1 MKINRT
7 KNAKR
12 NIVAGLFNKIVTL
25 LLPFLVRTAFIYS
38 LGSQYLG
45 LNSLF
50 TSILTVLNMTELG
63 LSSAIVFSMYE
74 PIANDDNNL
83 LCALLNFY
91 RKAYR
96 NIGLIIMLIGLTLIP
111 FLPNLINGECPDELN
126 IYILYLLYLSNTVI
140 SYMLFAYKKS
150 ILEAFQRKDIISW
163 IDTLTIGMTNVVQLL
178 LLLFWHDIRVYYL
191 YVFTLLC
198 FTLLNNIISAIMV
211 DRKYPQFI
219 CSGSLPKKTKDIIKK
234 QVSGVMV
241 NKICQMTRNSLDS
254 IFVSAFIGLTM
265 TTIYNNYYYV
275 LNAVV
280 GFTTIF
286 TNAMTAGIG
295 NSIAIES
302 SEKNYTDFNKF
313 NFMYMWIAGW
323 ASITMLCLY
332 QNFMLLWVGE
342 ELTLPFG
349 ISVLFSIYFYALKIG
364 DIRATYS
371 SAAGLWWENRYRAII
386 EVIANIVLNYI
397 FVKLWGVYGIV
408 IATIVPILS
417 INNIFGMNILN
428 KYYFKVKHGTMIFF
442 KKNILYLAVTLIA
455 GIVTYYFCSFL
466 GNSVVNLFEKAAIC
480 ISVPNLLFLMIYSR
494 NTDFLEAKKWIIEKF
509 RKK

>member
-7 KNAKR
+7 RNAKR
-12 NIVAGLFNKIVTL
+12 NIIAGVFNKIVTL
-25 LLPFLVRTAFIYS
+25 LLPFLVRTVFIYS

-63 LSSAIVFSMYE
+63 FSSAIVFSMYE
-74 PIANDDNNL
+74 PIANDDTDL

-96 NIGLIIMLIGLTLIP
+96 NIGLIIILLGLALIP
-111 FLPNLINGECPDELN
+111 FLPHFINGECPDELN
-126 IYILYLLYLSNTVI
+126 IYILYLLYLSNTVL
-140 SYMLFAYKKS
+140 SYLLFAYKKS

-163 IDTLTIGMTNVVQLL
+163 IDTLTIGMTNAVQLILL
-178 LLLFWHDIRVYYL
+178 LLWHDIRVYYL
-191 YVFTLLC
+191 YVITLVC
-198 FTLLNNIISAIMV
+198 FTLLNNIINAIVV
-211 DRKYPQFI
+211 DRKYPQFT
-219 CSGSLPKKTKDIIKK
+219 CSGVLPKKVKDTIKK

-265 TTIYNNYYYV
+265 TTIYNNYYYI

-302 SEKNYTDFNKF
+302 PQKNYGDFNKF
-313 NFMYMWIAGW
+313 NFMYMWIASW

-386 EVIANIVLNYI
+386 EVIANIILNYI

-408 IATIVPILS
+408 IATIVPILG
-417 INNIFGMNILN
+417 INNVFGMNILN
-428 KYYFKVKHGTMIFF
+428 KYYFKVNHGTMIFF
-442 KKNILYLAVTLIA
+442 RKNILYLGVTIIS
-455 GIVTYYFCSFL
+455 GIITYYLCSFC
-466 GNSVVNLFEKAAIC
+466 GNSVINLFEKAVIC
-480 ISVPNLLFLMIYSR
+480 VVVPNILFYVFYSKSK
-494 NTDFLEAKKWIIEKF
+494 DFLEAKKWIIKKF
-509 RKK
+509 MY